1 MNLELSHVGL
11 IGIGY
16 LLVLFGI
23 AFVTERGWLPQ
34 WIVRHP
40 VTYILSLGIFGS
52 AWSFYGIIDLASR
65 FGYGTLIYYLGTGA
79 FFLFSPIIQAPL
91 AKLSQRFQLR
101 SVADLLVFR
110 FPSEG
115 VGKLTALCMLL
126 AVVPLL
132 CLQIQAVAETSELLT
147 LAGSK
152 LSSHATGLNSWFNQR
167 DTIALLY
174 CILIAVFCM
183 TYGVNRKHQTGFITA
198 MAFGSLIK
206 VCTLFTVGLFAV
218 YGVFDGFD
226 GLDQWLVDNPEHLK
240 VLHQPAE
247 YKTYHALLLVFI
259 AIGVLMPHV
268 FQMNYVNSSIDAT
281 ARTISWAFPLF
292 LLFMAL
298 PIFPILWAG
307 LKLEVP
313 LAVEYFTIGVPLV
326 ADAKL
331 ITLMT
336 YIGGLSAA
344 SGAFMVSILAVSTM
358 VLNHWLLPYLNL
370 KNRENFYS
378 QLRFLYRLII
388 ITLSMGSFIIYMML
402 NDRYS
407 MLDLALLTFIQALQ
421 FVPGIIA
428 INHWPRANHYGFLS
442 GLSVGTLIWFIGLVL
457 PIITG
462 NDSFSWPWI
471 NIEISAGMSHWYT
484 ISALSL
490 GFNIVTFCAVSLLTT
505 MSDEEH
511 YSAELCALNE
521 LSHPIRMILDV
532 HNVREFKQQL
542 AKVLG
547 ETAANTEV
555 ERALNYLQLN
565 NSERRPYSLRR
576 LRNRL
581 ETNLSALM
589 GQNMASGIMHTLF
602 PYKLPKNRGLTDINL
617 IESRLDGLSHNLSG
631 ITADVNQL
639 RLHYRNTLKELPI
652 AVCSLGPD
660 NEILLW
666 NKAMTELTGIAS
678 EDITGSHL
686 HNVPLPWGDLI
697 DNFVNNYQDP
707 IYNKRSINKTFVDD
721 DGDTHWYRLHKS
733 LIQHSSLQSTDGY
746 VVLIEN
752 ITEIQLLE
760 QRLAHN
766 ERLASIGR
774 LAAGVAHEIGNPVTG
789 IACLAQNLDYE
800 TDLEE
805 QRQTAKQILSQTDR
819 IDRIVQSLV
828 NFAHSG
834 KPDGNNFHSVDI
846 CQVVDEAIHLLSL
859 QKYPVYVQFINDV
872 DRDIYVLGDNQRLI
886 QVFINLLAN
895 ARDAST
901 ENGKITVS
909 TDKDDQFVYIY
920 LVDEG
925 EGIAP
930 EHIDK
935 VLEPFFTT
943 KEAGQGTGL
952 GLSLVYSIIKE
963 HNGSIE
969 IKTPV
974 SNNRGSCFV
983 LKLPIYH
990 EAIRISQ

>member
-1 MNLELSHVGL
+1 MNLELSHVAL
-11 IGIGY
+11 IGSGY
-16 LLVLFGI
+16 LLILFSI
-23 AFVTERGWLPQ
+23 AFATERGWLPQ
-34 WIVRHP
+34 WIVKHP
-40 VTYILSLGIFGS
+40 VTYILSLGIFAS

-65 FGYGTLIYYLGTGA
+65 FGYSTLIYYLGTGA

-91 AKLSQRFQLR
+91 AKLSQRFQLK

-110 FPSEG
+110 FPSES

-147 LAGSK
+147 LSASRPPSPDTEPG
-152 LSSHATGLNSWFNQR
+152 SWFNQR
-167 DTIALLY
+167 DTIALSY
-174 CILIAVFCM
+174 CILLAVFCM
-183 TYGVNRKHQTGFITA
+183 TYGANRKHQSGFITA
-198 MAFGSLIK
+198 MAFESLIK

-218 YGVFDGFD
+218 YGVFDGFE
-226 GLDQWLVDNPEHLK
+226 GLDQWLIDNPEYLK
-240 VLHQPAE
+240 ALYQPAE
-247 YKTYHALLLVFI
+247 YKIYHALLLVFI
-259 AIGVLMPHV
+259 AVGLLMPHI
-268 FQMNYVNSSIDAT
+268 FQMNYVNGPIDKT

-331 ITLMT
+331 ITLMA

-358 VLNHWLLPYLNL
+358 VLNHWLLPHLNL

-378 QLRFLYRLII
+378 QLRLLYRLII
-388 ITLSMGSFIIYMML
+388 IILSIISFIIYMAL
-402 NDRYS
+402 NNRYS
-407 MLDLALLTFIQALQ
+407 MLDLALLAFIQALQ

-428 INHWPRANHYGFLS
+428 ISYWPRANHYGFLS
-442 GLSVGTLIWFIGLVL
+442 GLSVGTFIWFIGLVL
-457 PIITG
+457 PIIAG
-462 NDSFSWPWI
+462 NDNFSWPWI
-471 NIEISAGMSHWYT
+471 NIEINAGMSHWHT
-484 ISALSL
+484 ISTLSL
-490 GFNIVTFCAVSLLTT
+490 GFNVVTFFVVSLLTA

-521 LSHPIRMILDV
+521 LSHPVRMILDV
-532 HNVREFKQQL
+532 HNVDQFKQRL
-542 AKVLG
+542 AKALG

-555 ERALNYLQLN
+555 ERALNYLRLN

-602 PYKLPKNRGLTDINL
+602 PYKLPKTRGLTDINL

-631 ITADVNQL
+631 IAADVDQL

-666 NKAMTELTGIAS
+666 NKAMTELTGIRS
-678 EDITGSHL
+678 KDITGSHL

-707 IYNKRSINKTFVDD
+707 IYDQRSINKKFVDD
-721 DGDTHWYRLHKS
+721 DGNTHWYRLHKS
-733 LIQHSSLQSTDGY
+733 LIQDPSLQSTDGY

-800 TDLEE
+800 TDIEE
-805 QRQTAKQILSQTDR
+805 RRQTARQILSQTDR

-846 CQVVDEAIHLLSL
+846 CQVINEAIQLLSL
-859 QKYPVYVQFINDV
+859 QKYPVHVQFINDV
-872 DRDIYVLGDNQRLI
+872 DQDICVLGDSQRLI
-886 QVFINLLAN
+886 QVFINLLTN
-895 ARDAST
+895 ARDASADGD
-901 ENGKITVS
+901 EITLS
-909 TDKDDQFVYIY
+909 ADKDDEFVYIY

-974 SNNRGSCFV
+974 RNNRGSCFL

-990 EAIRISQ
+990 EAPLASK